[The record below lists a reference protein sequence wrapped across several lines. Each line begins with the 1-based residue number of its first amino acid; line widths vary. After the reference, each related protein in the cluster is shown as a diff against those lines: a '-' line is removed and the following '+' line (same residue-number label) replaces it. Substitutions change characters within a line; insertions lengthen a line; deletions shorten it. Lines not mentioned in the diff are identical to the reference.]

1 MRTIETK
8 TARGKVPVSKV
19 PVFERLGQGVSIGY
33 RRNAGGA
40 GVWVVRL
47 ADGKRGKIEKRI
59 ALADD
64 AEPANGRSIM
74 SYQQAVEA
82 ARRLGRGETEEAN
95 PAAVATLVDAIE
107 AYKADL
113 VARGAGV
120 DNVTRL
126 MFNLTPALLK
136 RPVALLDVTELRKWR
151 DAAVKRMAPASVNRL
166 VTILK
171 AVLNLAAAHDEQLRT
186 RAWEI
191 GLAALPE
198 ATAARNVVLPE
209 ATVRRL
215 VHAAREQSAEFGLLV
230 ETLALTGGRVSQLAR
245 CQVRDLVGERL
256 MIPSSAKGQNKR
268 ASRVPVPI
276 PSALADRL
284 RVAAAAERKAAD
296 LLFVKP
302 SGDGWH
308 KSDHARPFARAVAA
322 IGEDKETVSSYAL
335 RHSHIT
341 AQLLAGLPVQLV
353 AKLHDTS
360 ASQIEKHYAATITS
374 HTDELVR
381 GTMMEL
387 DRPRHD
393 VVVPLRRTPV

>member
-8 TARGKVPVSKV
+8 TARGKLPVSKV
-19 PVFERLGQGVSIGY
+19 PVFDRLGQGISIGY

-40 GVWVVRL
+40 GVWIVRL

-64 AEPANGRSIM
+64 ATPANGRGIM
-74 SYQQAVEA
+74 SYQQAAEA
-82 ARRLGRGETEEAN
+82 ARRLGRGEPEEAS
-95 PAAVATLVDAIE
+95 PAVVVTLTDAIE

-113 VARGAGV
+113 IARGAGV
-120 DNVTRL
+120 DNATRL
-126 MFNLTPALLK
+126 LFNLTPTMLK

-151 DAAVKRMAPASVNRL
+151 DAAVKRMTPASVNRL

-171 AVLNLAAAHDEQLRT
+171 AVLNLSAARDEQLST
-186 RAWEI
+186 RPWEI

-215 VHAAREQSAEFGLLV
+215 VHAARERSAEFGLLV
-230 ETLALTGGRVSQLAR
+230 ETLALTGARVSQLAR

-276 PSALADRL
+276 PAALAGKL
-284 RVAAAAERKAAD
+284 RVAAADRMAAD

-308 KSDHARPFARAVAA
+308 KSDHSRPFARAVAA
-322 IGEDKETVSSYAL
+322 IGEAAETVSSYAL

-360 ASQIEKHYAATITS
+360 ASQIEKHYAATIAS

-381 GTMMEL
+381 GTMIEL
-387 DRPRHD
+387 DRPTHN
-393 VVVPLRRTPV
+393 VTLSLRGPA

>member
-1 MRTIETK
+1 MRAIETK
-8 TARGKVPVSKV
+8 TARGKLPVSKV

-33 RRNAGGA
+33 RRNTGGA
-40 GVWVVRL
+40 GVWIVRL

-64 AEPANGRSIM
+64 ALPANGRGIM
-74 SYQQAVEA
+74 NYQQAAEA
-82 ARRLGRGETEEAN
+82 ARRLGRGEAEEAN
-95 PAAVATLVDAIE
+95 PAAIVTLDDAIE

-136 RPVALLDVTELRKWR
+136 RPVALLEVTELRKWR
-151 DAAVKRMAPASVNRL
+151 DAAVKRMVPASVNRL

-171 AVLNLAAAHDEQLRT
+171 AVLNLAAARDEQLRT

-191 GLAALPE
+191 GLVALPE
-198 ATAARNVVLPE
+198 ATAARNVVLRE
-209 ATVRRL
+209 ATVRQL

-230 ETLALTGGRVSQLAR
+230 ETLALTGARVSQLAR
-245 CQVRDLVGERL
+245 CQAGDLVGERL

-276 PSALADRL
+276 PVALADRL
-284 RVAAAAERKAAD
+284 RVAAAERKAAD
-296 LLFVKP
+296 PLFVKP
-302 SGDGWH
+302 SGDSWH

-322 IGEDKETVSSYAL
+322 IGENTATVSSYAL

-360 ASQIEKHYAATITS
+360 ATQIEKHYAAMIAS

-387 DRPRHD
+387 DEVQHQLSAD
-393 VVVPLRRTPV
+393 FTLRCA